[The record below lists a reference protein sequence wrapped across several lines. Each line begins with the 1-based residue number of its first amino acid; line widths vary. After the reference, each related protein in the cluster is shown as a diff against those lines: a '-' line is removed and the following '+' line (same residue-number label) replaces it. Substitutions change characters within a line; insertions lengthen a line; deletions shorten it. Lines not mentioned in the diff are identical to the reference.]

1 MASISIKTS
10 STNKKYILVQI
21 RKAGYPPFSKSFD
34 IKDSELE
41 KDKLYFYTRK
51 DIKEYIN
58 SIEISLNK
66 GEIPKNKNIQSTMI
80 VDVFDE
86 YLNSLS
92 EEEKTTYI
100 VSNINVLKKVNEFGS
115 FNIGAINSDLLRK
128 WYEKKKELDY
138 ANSTLHNNFM
148 VLKKVML
155 WHSEKYKYT
164 QNIFDKSYFDGSSNE
179 SERRLIDGEYE
190 LIIETIKMTFSKRNK
205 LEFIYAIDVL
215 IDTCMRAGEL
225 LKFKYKDVDFDIGT
239 IFLSKE
245 ITKAKKSRTIPLT
258 QKAWDILKAMFE
270 ADKDKENILEIRP
283 FGKIWNA
290 TSSISDKFHLAVEEA
305 KIEGLTLHNLRH
317 EGISRLFEK
326 TNLGDIEIASITGHT
341 NLQNLKRYTHL
352 RTKHMINEIR
362 K

>member
-21 RKAGYPPFSKSFD
+21 RKSGYPPYSKSFD
-34 IKDSELE
+34 IKDSELD
-41 KDKLYFYTRK
+41 KDKYYFSNRK
-51 DIKEYIN
+51 DIKEYIT
-58 SIEISLNK
+58 SIEASLSKNQ
-66 GEIPKNKNIQSTMI
+66 IPKNKNIQATLLA
-80 VDVFDE
+80 DVFKE
-86 YLNSLS
+86 YLENLK

-100 VSNINVLKKVNEFGS
+100 TSNINVLQKPNEFGS
-115 FNIGAINSDLLRK
+115 FSINAITDDLLRK

-155 WHSEKYKYT
+155 WHAQKYKYH
-164 QNIFDKSYFDGSSNE
+164 QDIFNKSYFDGSSNE
-179 SERRLIDGEYE
+179 SERRLNEGEYE
-190 LIIETIKMTFSKRNK
+190 LIIETIKMCFSKRNK

-225 LKFKYKDVDFDIGT
+225 LKFKYKNVDFEIGT

-245 ITKAKKSRTIPLT
+245 ITKSKKGRTIPLT
-258 QKAWDILKAMFE
+258 QKSWDILKAMYE
-270 ADKDKENILEIRP
+270 QDKDKDNALEIRP

-290 TSSISDKFHLAVEEA
+290 TSSLSDKFHLAVTEA
-305 KIEGLTLHNLRH
+305 KIEDLTLHNLRH
-317 EGISRLFEK
+317 EGISRIFEK
-326 TNLGDIEIASITGHT
+326 TTLGDIEIASITGHT

-352 RTKHMINEIR
+352 RTKHMISEIR